1 MSEGDFS
8 PSPRP
13 QPRRPSRPSGPRPLW
28 AGRTTALLGILLVA
42 LSLRTAVAALSPI
55 VDHITGDVPFTNVDL
70 AIVGSAP
77 PIAFAVAGLLT
88 PLLARRIGLETAL
101 LLAVAT
107 MIVGH
112 LGRALAPSSTLLVL
126 ATVVTLLGV
135 GVGNVLLPPAVKR
148 YFPDR
153 VGLVTAVYA
162 TILSISTAVPALV
175 AVPIA
180 DAAGW
185 RASLGVWFVVALTAA
200 IPWIPLAA
208 RARRRAGASPAAD
221 PDAGH
226 NAVETGAIDLAHAEA
241 ARTEAA
247 VDHAAPEDPG
257 ARLGRRMLRSPTA
270 WAITAIF
277 TVSTVLAYSGFA
289 WFPSLLVER
298 AGVTP
303 AEAGTL
309 LALFAITGFPCSLIV
324 PVIATRVRSVAPI
337 VLAAT
342 AFGAAG
348 ILGLLF
354 LPTVAPWLWVI
365 LTGLGTLTFPLS
377 LVLINLR
384 THSAS
389 GSIVLSGFVQ
399 GIGYTIGTAGPLVV
413 GLLYEATGDWTAPLW
428 FMLVVVALTLPAAA
442 VLARPRFV
450 EDEVSAALQP

>member
-1 MSEGDFS
+1 MT
-8 PSPRP
+8 
-13 QPRRPSRPSGPRPLW
+13 SRPRPLW

-55 VDHITGDVPFTNVDL
+55 VDHITGELPFTHLDL

-88 PLLARRIGLETAL
+88 PLLARRIGLELAL
-101 LLAVAT
+101 LLAVVT

-112 LGRALAPSSTLLVL
+112 LGRALAPSSTLLVV

-153 VGLVTAVYA
+153 VGLVTVIYA
-162 TILSISTAVPALV
+162 TILSVSTAVPALV

-185 RASLGVWFVVALTAA
+185 RVSLGVWFVVALTAA
-200 IPWIPLAA
+200 IPWIPLAL
-208 RARRRAGASPAAD
+208 RSRRAAELPAVTAEE
-221 PDAGH
+221 GH
-226 NAVETGAIDLAHAEA
+226 NAVETGAIDIAHAEA

-247 VDHAAPEDPG
+247 VDHVARDDPG

-289 WFPSLLVER
+289 WFPTLLVER

-324 PVIATRVRSVAPI
+324 PVIAARVRSVAPI

-354 LPTVAPWLWVI
+354 APTAAPWLWVV
-365 LTGLGTLTFPLS
+365 LAGLGTLTFPLS

-384 THSAS
+384 THTAS
-389 GSIVLSGFVQ
+389 GAIVLSGFVQ

-428 FMLVVVALTLPAAA
+428 FMLVVVALTVPAAL
-442 VLARPRFV
+442 VLARPRYV
-450 EDEVSAALQP
+450 EDEV

>member
-1 MSEGDFS
+1 
-8 PSPRP
+8 
-13 QPRRPSRPSGPRPLW
+13 
-28 AGRTTALLGILLVA
+28 LLVA

-55 VDHITGDVPFTNVDL
+55 VDHITGELPFSSLDL

-101 LLAVAT
+101 LLAVVT

-112 LGRALAPSSTLLVL
+112 LGRALAPSSSLLVV

-153 VGLVTAVYA
+153 VGLVTAIYA

-175 AVPIA
+175 AVPVA

-185 RASLGVWFVVALTAA
+185 RVSLGVWFLVALTAA

-208 RARRRAGASPAAD
+208 RARQPRPETIVATE
-221 PDAGH
+221 AGH

-247 VDHAAPEDPG
+247 VDHVAPDDPG

-270 WAITAIF
+270 WAITGIF
-277 TVSTVLAYSGFA
+277 IVSTVLAYSGFA
-289 WFPSLLVER
+289 WFPTLLVER

-309 LALFAITGFPCSLIV
+309 LALFAITGFPCSLVV
-324 PVIATRVRSVAPI
+324 PVIAARMRNIAPI

-342 AFGAAG
+342 VFGAAG
-348 ILGLLF
+348 LLGLLF
-354 LPTVAPWLWVI
+354 APTAAPWLWVI

-384 THSAS
+384 THSPS
-389 GSIVLSGFVQ
+389 GATVLSGFVQ
-399 GIGYTIGTAGPLVV
+399 GIGYTVGTAGPLVV
-413 GLLYEATGDWTAPLW
+413 GLLYAATGDWTAPLW
-428 FMLVVVALTLPAAA
+428 FMLAVVALTLPAAA
-442 VLARPRFV
+442 ALAHPRFV
-450 EDEVSAALQP
+450 EDEV

>member
-1 MSEGDFS
+1 
-8 PSPRP
+8 
-13 QPRRPSRPSGPRPLW
+13 LW
-28 AGRTTALLGILLVA
+28 AGRTLALLGILLVA

-55 VDHITGDVPFTNVDL
+55 VDHISGEMPFSNLDL

-88 PLLARRIGLETAL
+88 PLLARRIGLEPAL
-101 LLAVAT
+101 LLAVAA

-112 LGRALAPSSTLLVL
+112 LGRALAPTSTLLVV

-153 VGLVTAVYA
+153 VGLVTAIYA

-185 RASLGVWFVVALTAA
+185 RVSLGVWFLVALTAA
-200 IPWIPLAA
+200 VPWIVLAV
-208 RARRRAGASPAAD
+208 RTRRPVEAVSDAD
-221 PDAGH
+221 RDAGH
-226 NAVETGAIDLAHAEA
+226 NPVETGAIGLAHAEA
-241 ARTEAA
+241 AGTEAA
-247 VDHAAPEDPG
+247 VDHARGDPD

-270 WAITAIF
+270 WAITGIF
-277 TVSTVLAYSGFA
+277 TVSTVLAYSAFA
-289 WFPSLLVER
+289 WFPTLLVER

-324 PVIATRVRSVAPI
+324 PVIAARMRNIAPI
-337 VLAAT
+337 VLVAI

-348 ILGLLF
+348 LLGLLF
-354 LPTVAPWLWVI
+354 APTAAPWLWVT

-384 THSAS
+384 THTSS
-389 GSIVLSGFVQ
+389 GAIVLSGFVQ
-399 GIGYTIGTAGPLVV
+399 GIGYTVGTAGPLVV

-450 EDEVSAALQP
+450 EDEVRRVE

>member
-1 MSEGDFS
+1 
-8 PSPRP
+8 
-13 QPRRPSRPSGPRPLW
+13 LW

-55 VDHITGDVPFTNVDL
+55 VDHITGELPFTHLDL

-101 LLAVAT
+101 LLAVVT

-112 LGRALAPSSTLLVL
+112 LGRALAPSSNLLVV

-153 VGLVTAVYA
+153 VGLVTAIYA
-162 TILSISTAVPALV
+162 TILSVSTAVPALV

-185 RASLGVWFVVALTAA
+185 RVSLGVWFVVALTAA
-200 IPWIPLAA
+200 IPWIPLAV
-208 RARRRAGASPAAD
+208 RSRRAAESPATA

-247 VDHAAPEDPG
+247 VDRVARDDPG

-270 WAITAIF
+270 WAITGIF

-289 WFPSLLVER
+289 WFPTLLVER

-324 PVIATRVRSVAPI
+324 PVIAARVHNIAPI

-342 AFGAAG
+342 VFGAAG
-348 ILGLLF
+348 LLGLLF
-354 LPTVAPWLWVI
+354 APESAPWLWVT

-384 THSAS
+384 THTPS
-389 GSIVLSGFVQ
+389 GAIVLSGFVQ
-399 GIGYTIGTAGPLVV
+399 GIGYTVGTAGPLVV
-413 GLLYEATGDWTAPLW
+413 GLLYEATGGWTAPLW
-428 FMLVVVALTLPAAA
+428 FMLAVVALTVPAAF
-442 VLARPRFV
+442 VLARPRYV
-450 EDEVSAALQP
+450 EDEVALAA